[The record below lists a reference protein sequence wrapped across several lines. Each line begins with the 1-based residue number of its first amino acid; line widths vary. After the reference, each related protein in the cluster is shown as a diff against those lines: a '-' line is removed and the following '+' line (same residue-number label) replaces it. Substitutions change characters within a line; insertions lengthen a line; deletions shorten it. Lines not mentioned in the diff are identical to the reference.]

1 MGHRGESG
9 TTLSRASL
17 APTEPHSTF
26 TCPPRSSISSAT
38 ADENTPRRFSLFAT
52 RLVCPRQS
60 MSLYES
66 YFHAV

>member
-1 MGHRGESG
+1 MSE
-9 TTLSRASL
+9 TTPSRASL

-52 RLVCPRQS
+52 WHIRPRQS
-60 MSLYES
+60 LSLHES
-66 YFHAV
+66 YFHVV